1 MWEKFLSLIVSF
13 YEYILF
19 LILIGIS
26 FVVLLLNENPQV
38 RSLQGDVSDV
48 FSFVNL
54 PKIWINNLS
63 NVVEENAKL
72 KEENLQ
78 LTLLNIQMKEAWLE
92 NQRLRDDLE
101 FMDSTQLVVVP
112 AKVLNLGISPI
123 CNSILINIG
132 KMQGIRSNMAVI
144 STKGVVGKTVSV
156 GKETTLAQIFM
167 DVNFRISVR
176 FQDSRVF
183 GIMQWNPNGYAEVR
197 EVPKTVN
204 IIPGEKVVTS
214 GYSQIYPPNICL
226 GEVLET
232 RPSDNALFQTVLI
245 KPSVNI
251 NEIEEVFV
259 ILSDTCYEN

>member
-1 MWEKFLSLIVSF
+1 MWEKFLNLIVSF

-19 LILIGIS
+19 LFLIGIS

-38 RSLQGDVSDV
+38 RSLQGDVSNV
-48 FSFVNL
+48 LSFINL
-54 PKIWINNLS
+54 PNIWINDLS

-78 LTLLNIQMKEAWLE
+78 LTLLNVQMKEAWLE
-92 NQRLRDDLE
+92 NQRLRNNLG
-101 FMDSTQLVVVP
+101 FMDTTQLVVVP

-132 KMQGIRSNMAVI
+132 KMQGVKPDMAVI
-144 STKGVVGKTVSV
+144 SLKGIVGKTVSV
-156 GKETTLAQIFM
+156 GEKTTLVQIFL
-167 DVNFRISVR
+167 DVNFRISVK

-183 GIMQWNPNGYAEVR
+183 GIMQWNPNGYAEVN
-197 EVPKTVN
+197 EVPKTVS
-204 IIPGEKVVTS
+204 IVQGEKVVTS
-214 GYSQIYPPNICL
+214 GYSQIYPPNICI
-226 GEVLET
+226 GEVVET
-232 RPSDNALFQTVLI
+232 KSSDNALFQTVTV

-259 ILSDTCYEN
+259 ILSNSCYEN